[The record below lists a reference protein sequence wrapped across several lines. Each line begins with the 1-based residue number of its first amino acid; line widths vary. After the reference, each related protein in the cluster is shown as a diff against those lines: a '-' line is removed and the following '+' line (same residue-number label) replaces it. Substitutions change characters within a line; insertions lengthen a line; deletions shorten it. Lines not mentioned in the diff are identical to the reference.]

1 MKLQIDG
8 NPDYGQ
14 LRVQLSDQII
24 MEFSGSGKLWVQSR
38 NPRSL
43 ADFLFPFRPT
53 KSKSG
58 NDIGK

>member
-1 MKLQIDG
+1 
-8 NPDYGQ
+8 
-14 LRVQLSDQII
+14 

-43 ADFLFPFRPT
+43 ADFLSPFRPT

-58 NDIGK
+58 SDIGE